1 MTIDA
6 HPSGHARRLR
16 FLGVVL
22 LVLAFFGYMLVADRG
37 QVNAPPTGAV
47 PSDAS
52 APTPET
58 AESPNVGR
66 QPLTQVPFKTP
77 IRVRTR
83 TASGHPVGDAILT
96 VVLQRTHDSATQ
108 PGETISLP
116 GFWRSDETGIS
127 TATVEV
133 PGDGWAALVH
143 GRAEPFAEAMATVPL
158 TGETE
163 VHVDL
168 LLSMPGS
175 RLIRGSLVTPSG
187 DPLPR
192 RVLKQLFPEVED
204 SGPAPNLVAAR
215 APCYQ
220 AADSKRALVNASD
233 ASFVIPV
240 RSDFKGSVLLLFGAR
255 LLAEALVENLEVA
268 TSQPLRIVVDPAA
281 VPSLGALRI
290 TLSRSDPLRME
301 AVHIRVLGEAYFS
314 DNDSDTVAKAIVEAG
329 STTLGVEELKPGRY
343 QLLATVGTR
352 AIGVRTTD
360 VSAGQTTN
368 VAWDLD
374 DVRSVRIPVSNAAAA
389 QDGQA
394 IRVTF
399 TTREGCGLGSTF
411 GTLRVTPG
419 DASLWL
425 EDAPSGWMALAS
437 DVGDGWYESHA
448 GLVTERGEFALSP
461 SRRIELRVGPLH
473 FVAAEQQ
480 IVNLQI
486 VNRHGGIVSHAQW
499 SVSAD
504 AAGWANLSMP
514 LADGP
519 YLARVRYGW
528 PPGVR
533 ESRFEVSSATSEIV
547 LPAK

>member
-1 MTIDA
+1 M
-6 HPSGHARRLR
+6 RC
-16 FLGVVL
+16 
-22 LVLAFFGYMLVADRG
+22 
-37 QVNAPPTGAV
+37 
-47 PSDAS
+47 
-52 APTPET
+52 
-58 AESPNVGR
+58 
-66 QPLTQVPFKTP
+66 
-77 IRVRTR
+77 
-83 TASGHPVGDAILT
+83 
-96 VVLQRTHDSATQ
+96 
-108 PGETISLP
+108 
-116 GFWRSDETGIS
+116 
-127 TATVEV
+127 
-133 PGDGWAALVH
+133 
-143 GRAEPFAEAMATVPL
+143 RAEPFAEAKATVPL

-486 VNRHGGIVSHAQW
+486 VNRHGGIVSHARW

-533 ESRFEVSSATSEIV
+533 ESRFEVSSATSEIG